1 MDHRRVD
8 GCPCHCLINTA
19 LSAVYVNYDMFCT
32 YSFGS
37 VYYNSHNAISIK
49 DWPREPLMLNPKAL
63 SLLQDVVAS
72 SSSWYK
78 MQMIS
83 KIIVV
88 KHEAD
93 EDSE

>member
-37 VYYNSHNAISIK
+37 VYYNQHQGLA
-49 DWPREPLMLNPKAL
+49 A
-63 SLLQDVVAS
+63 
-72 SSSWYK
+72 
-78 MQMIS
+78 
-83 KIIVV
+83 
-88 KHEAD
+88 
-93 EDSE
+93 